1 LADWATIS
9 AVATAGG
16 TLILAVATFAS
27 TRTANRA
34 ARVAEQSLL
43 VGLRPALVPSRPTD
57 VAEEVRWGD
66 DHQIE
71 LPGGSGWAEVA
82 DGNVYLALA
91 VRNVG
96 AGLAVLR
103 RYSLVAER
111 AMASTPHGDPATFR
125 RQQLDLYVPA
135 GDTSYWQASLRNDD
149 DGLRGR
155 LRPAIERGETI
166 TVELLYTDQQGGQ
179 PTITRFALIPSGD
192 GPEHRPRVMRHWT
205 GVAVAPD

>member
-1 LADWATIS
+1 LADWATIAS
-9 AVATAGG
+9 VATAGG

-43 VGLRPALVPSRPTD
+43 LGLRPALVPARDQDPD
-57 VAEEVRWGD
+57 EEVRWGD
-66 DHQIE
+66 DHQIV
-71 LPGGSGWAEVA
+71 LQAGSGWAEVA
-82 DGNVYLALA
+82 EGNVYLALA

-103 RYSLVAER
+103 RYSIVPER
-111 AMASTPHGDPATFR
+111 AMASTPHGDPDTFR

-135 GDTSYWQASLRNDD
+135 GDTGYWQASLRRADD
-149 DGLRGR
+149 E
-155 LRPAIERGETI
+155 LRPALRAAIERGDTL

-179 PTITRFALIPSGD
+179 PTITRFALVPDGD
-192 GPEHRPRVMRHWT
+192 GPQRRPRVMRHWI
-205 GVAVAPD
+205 GVDVAAD